1 MFVDELKIFARA
13 GKGGDGVALWLHE
26 KGKEYS
32 GPAGGNGG
40 RGGDVYFVGVR
51 DVGLLA
57 HYRNTKEFAA
67 TNGQGGMKRSK
78 TGADG
83 DDLDVPLPIGSVIKN
98 LRTGKIYRLEQEGER
113 LLVLKGGN
121 GGLGNEHFKASTNTR
136 PKEFTLGKPGE
147 EAEFYIELELVVD
160 AGLIGLPNAG
170 KSSLLNSLTNA
181 KAKVGSFQFTTLEP
195 NLGDFYG
202 YILADIPGLIEGA
215 AEGKGLGHKF
225 LRHIKRTKMVLHC
238 VSVENE
244 DLVSAWQT
252 VRDELKKYDEDVSN
266 KKEILILTKT
276 DLLKPEQIKEKVAL
290 LKKCNPVV
298 LTVSIIDDASIAQL
312 SKDLAL
318 MFKAS

>member
-147 EAEFYIELELVVD
+147 EAEFYIELELVFNV
-160 AGLIGLPNAG
+160 
-170 KSSLLNSLTNA
+170 KYYKKKYYQSA
-181 KAKVGSFQFTTLEP
+181 KNQKNTPEQRE
-195 NLGDFYG
+195 N
-202 YILADIPGLIEGA
+202 
-215 AEGKGLGHKF
+215 
-225 LRHIKRTKMVLHC
+225 
-238 VSVENE
+238 SVEYSLPAVREVNGKPP
-244 DLVSAWQT
+244 DQNCYIQPGQKCKT
-252 VRDELKKYDEDVSN
+252 VL
-266 KKEILILTKT
+266 
-276 DLLKPEQIKEKVAL
+276 
-290 LKKCNPVV
+290 
-298 LTVSIIDDASIAQL
+298 
-312 SKDLAL
+312 
-318 MFKAS
+318 